1 MAMFSRIILIIMSI
15 AFVPV
20 PVSPYNIVFKDPGL
34 IPMGQKAEIKIKINL
49 NYTEIEEW
57 DNNPR
62 SVKLNFYLTDEK
74 SWAINLINNSLE
86 FLYEEMLWNKEK
98 SLLLESIVIGTDSLY
113 VTSMT
118 VDQNNQTDH
127 RSFNFFWLPRILF
140 FAGKNFT

>member
-1 MAMFSRIILIIMSI
+1 MAMSSSIILIIMSI
-15 AFVPV
+15 TFSSI
-20 PVSPYNIVFKDPGL
+20 SPYEIVFKDPGL

-62 SVKLNFYLTDEK
+62 KVKLNFTLTDEK

-98 SLLLESIVIGTDSLY
+98 SLLLESIVIGTDSLN

-127 RSFNFFWLPRILF
+127 RSFNFF
-140 FAGKNFT
+140 

>member
-1 MAMFSRIILIIMSI
+1 MAMSSSIILIIMSI
-15 AFVPV
+15 TFSSI
-20 PVSPYNIVFKDPGL
+20 SPYEIVFKEPGL

-62 SVKLNFYLTDEK
+62 KVKLNFTLTDEK

-98 SLLLESIVIGTDSLY
+98 SLLLESIVIGTDSLN

-127 RSFNFFWLPRILF
+127 RSFNFF
-140 FAGKNFT
+140 

>member
-1 MAMFSRIILIIMSI
+1 MAMSSSIILIIMSI
-15 AFVPV
+15 TFSSI
-20 PVSPYNIVFKDPGL
+20 SPYEIVFKDPGL

-98 SLLLESIVIGTDSLY
+98 SLLLESIVIGTDSLN

-127 RSFNFFWLPRILF
+127 RSFNFF
-140 FAGKNFT
+140 

>member
-127 RSFNFFWLPRILF
+127 RSFNFF
-140 FAGKNFT
+140 

>member
-15 AFVPV
+15 AFV

-74 SWAINLINNSLE
+74 SWAINFINNSLE

-127 RSFNFFWLPRILF
+127 RSFNSF
-140 FAGKNFT
+140 